1 MSFCK
6 EQAAIS
12 RVMAFLQD
20 WDQGSKAVRSRMLSD
35 FINQHS
41 GKTGPELE
49 LEFAQAAS
57 LFLARLTS
65 WLRLTYMTGTYLDQ
79 QLQAIGVF
87 LSAASNHHFLIEFL
101 EVGGVLTL
109 LEILGQE
116 QSREEIQVETLKLLQ
131 TIANAGRKYKELIC
145 ESYGVRVI
153 AECLALS
160 KTEESQ
166 DQARFLLESLAHG
179 NPKYQN
185 QVYKGLIALL
195 PCTSPK
201 AQQLA
206 LQTLRITQVIVKT
219 AHPSIVEPLLNLLR
233 SLHLEVQY
241 EAIELIRELM
251 HYEYFVRI
259 FPVVEEHVKK
269 AMGESLFEL
278 FLVRHRTSD
287 QVMALKMNMMSSNRA
302 NMLREV
308 QLMNRLSHP
317 NILRFMG
324 VCVHEGQLHALTEYI
339 NGGNLEQ
346 LLDSNKHLSWS
357 ARVKLAHDI
366 AMGLSYLHSKGIFH
380 RDLTSKNCLIKCEE
394 DGYTGVVGD
403 FGLAEKIPDYSV
415 ESEKLSVV
423 GSPFWMAP
431 EVLRDEQYNEKADV
445 FSYGIVLCE
454 IIARI
459 QADPDYLPRTEMD
472 PKLRPS
478 FPEIVKT
485 LEEILN
491 RLRAEESERERLH
504 LSVESIDRKT
514 IPKGPGDKIQG
525 VKRSNPMGLQDGKIP
540 PKSPRPRRSILL
552 SRSQSDIFA
561 RKSSRKINVQDPY
574 YHPTRGG
581 AGGRKINPFNAR
593 EDLKGGK
600 TKFFDMPSKS
610 VISLVF
616 DLHSPQSGVIT
627 SQRQFRQGCV
637 GAVGVD
643 YWQDPSLFPGRR
655 CRSLPVS
662 PVLLP
667 KECFGIGGGGL
678 SSTICKCDPVV
689 LGNEVRQKVLSSVC
703 KYSVMEIPPFRPR
716 SKSEEFEE
724 EVEGGDS
731 EDGERWSPHR
741 HQAASQSSSADR
753 GEAMDCSD
761 SQGGPE
767 EPGEDDCELYPAVDR
782 LSPPVSSGQDENGTS
797 GRNSVCEDM
806 EAENEEEMQRDMS
819 NLAIPESGLTGLGA
833 QTPTIGSAKA
843 SFSLSISVE
852 PDSDGESFLSSEE
865 SFGPIVLAPCVVPR
879 PPDIQSKCDI

>member
-1 MSFCK
+1 MDRNKRNSIAGFP
-6 EQAAIS
+6 S
-12 RVMAFLQD
+12 RQDRFEDHEGEGGGAGEAGAPQVGQFYSSSYRALINAF
-20 WDQGSKAVRSRMLSD
+20 SRLTRLDD
-35 FINQHS
+35 FICERI
-41 GKTGPELE
+41 GTGFFSE
-49 LEFAQAAS
+49 
-57 LFLARLTS
+57 
-65 WLRLTYMTGTYLDQ
+65 
-79 QLQAIGVF
+79 
-87 LSAASNHHFLIEFL
+87 
-101 EVGGVLTL
+101 
-109 LEILGQE
+109 
-116 QSREEIQVETLKLLQ
+116 
-131 TIANAGRKYKELIC
+131 
-145 ESYGVRVI
+145 
-153 AECLALS
+153 
-160 KTEESQ
+160 
-166 DQARFLLESLAHG
+166 
-179 NPKYQN
+179 
-185 QVYKGLIALL
+185 VYK
-195 PCTSPK
+195 
-201 AQQLA
+201 
-206 LQTLRITQVIVKT
+206 
-219 AHPSIVEPLLNLLR
+219 
-233 SLHLEVQY
+233 
-241 EAIELIRELM
+241 
-251 HYEYFVRI
+251 
-259 FPVVEEHVKK
+259 
-269 AMGESLFEL
+269 
-278 FLVRHRTSD
+278 VRHRTSD
-287 QVMALKMNMMSSNRA
+287 QVMALKMNKMSSNRA

-346 LLDSNKHLSWS
+346 LLDSNKHLSWT

-445 FSYGIVLCE
+445 FSYGIILCE

-459 QADPDYLPRTEMD
+459 QADPDYLPRTENFGLDYHAFQHMVGDCPPDFLQLAFNCCNMD

-478 FPEIVKT
+478 FPEMVKT

-514 IPKGPGDKIQG
+514 IPKGLGDKIQG

-540 PKSPRPRRSILL
+540 PKSPRPRRNILI
-552 SRSQSDIFA
+552 SRSQSDVFA

-574 YHPTRGG
+574 YQPARGG

-627 SQRQFRQGCV
+627 SQQQFRQGCV
-637 GAVGVD
+637 GAGGVD

-667 KECFGIGGGGL
+667 KECFRIWGGGL
-678 SSTICKCDPVV
+678 SSTVCKCDPVL
-689 LGNEVRQKVLSSVC
+689 LGNEVRQKVLSSGG
-703 KYSVMEIPPFRPR
+703 KYSVLEIPPFRPR

-724 EVEGGDS
+724 EVDKDDSEGGES
-731 EDGERWSPHR
+731 WSAHH
-741 HQAASQSSSADR
+741 HQAASQSADR

-761 SQGGPE
+761 SHGGPE
-767 EPGEDDCELYPAVDR
+767 EPGEDDCEFYPAVDR
-782 LSPPVSSGQDENGTS
+782 LSPPVSSGQGENGTS
-797 GRNSVCEDM
+797 SRNSVCEDM
-806 EAENEEEMQRDMS
+806 EAENEEMQDVS
-819 NLAIPESGLTGLGA
+819 NLSIPEPVVTGLGA
-833 QTPTIGSAKA
+833 QTPTIGSAKP

-852 PDSDGESFLSSEE
+852 PDSCGESFLSEE
-865 SFGPIVLAPCVVPR
+865 ERFGPIILAPCVGSR
-879 PPDIQSKCDI
+879 SPDIQSKCDI

>member
-1 MSFCK
+1 
-6 EQAAIS
+6 
-12 RVMAFLQD
+12 
-20 WDQGSKAVRSRMLSD
+20 
-35 FINQHS
+35 
-41 GKTGPELE
+41 
-49 LEFAQAAS
+49 
-57 LFLARLTS
+57 
-65 WLRLTYMTGTYLDQ
+65 
-79 QLQAIGVF
+79 
-87 LSAASNHHFLIEFL
+87 
-101 EVGGVLTL
+101 
-109 LEILGQE
+109 
-116 QSREEIQVETLKLLQ
+116 
-131 TIANAGRKYKELIC
+131 
-145 ESYGVRVI
+145 
-153 AECLALS
+153 
-160 KTEESQ
+160 
-166 DQARFLLESLAHG
+166 LAHG

-185 QVYKGLIALL
+185 QMYKGLIALL

-206 LQTLRITQVIVKT
+206 LQTLRIAQVIVKT
-219 AHPSIVEPLLNLLR
+219 VHPSIVEALLNLLR
-233 SLHLEVQY
+233 SLHLKVQY
-241 EAIELIRELM
+241 KAIELIRELM
-251 HYEYFVRI
+251 HYEVRPALLKGLVALLKPSREEISKPQILNVPVMQKLNESLPVFVQQAAAAKATGILERESLEFIEELVNLRVVHHLLCAMGNQDQADSQREASLALEGSTISFIQIWTEGQTRDNGLYFSKLNAHRYYNISVTACCMLKGKYFVRI

-269 AMGESLFEL
+269 AMRERLFEL

-366 AMGLSYLHSKGIFH
+366 AMGLSYLHFKGIFH

-394 DGYTGVVGD
+394 DVYTGVVGD

-445 FSYGIVLCE
+445 FSYGIILCE

-478 FPEIVKT
+478 FPEMVKT

-491 RLRAEESERERLH
+491 RLRAQEAERERLH
-504 LSVESIDRKT
+504 LSLESIDKKT

-540 PKSPRPRRSILL
+540 PKSPRPRRNILL
-552 SRSQSDIFA
+552 SRSQSDVFA
-561 RKSSRKINVQDPY
+561 RKSSHKINVQDPY

-581 AGGRKINPFNAR
+581 AGGHKINPFNAR

-637 GAVGVD
+637 GAGGVD

-678 SSTICKCDPVV
+678 ASTVCKCDPVL
-689 LGNEVRQKVLSSVC
+689 LGNEVRQKMLSSGG
-703 KYSVMEIPPFRPR
+703 KYSVLEIPPFRPR

-724 EVEGGDS
+724 EVDGAES
-731 EDGERWSPHR
+731 ENGESWSPH
-741 HQAASQSSSADR
+741 HYQAASQSADR
-753 GEAMDCSD
+753 GEAMDCSN

-767 EPGEDDCELYPAVDR
+767 EPGEDDCEFYPAVDR
-782 LSPPVSSGQDENGTS
+782 LSPPVSSGRGENGTS

-806 EAENEEEMQRDMS
+806 EAVNEEEMQRYMS
-819 NLAIPESGLTGLGA
+819 NLAIPEPGVMGLGA
-833 QTPTIGSAKA
+833 QTPTLGSAKA

-852 PDSDGESFLSSEE
+852 PDSDEESFLSSEE
-865 SFGPIVLAPCVVPR
+865 SFGPIVLAPCVVSR
-879 PPDIQSKCDI
+879 SPDIQSKCDI

>member
-1 MSFCK
+1 MQELNESLPMFV
-6 EQAAIS
+6 QQDAA
-12 RVMAFLQD
+12 A
-20 WDQGSKAVRSRMLSD
+20 KA
-35 FINQHS
+35 
-41 GKTGPELE
+41 TGILARES
-49 LEFAQAAS
+49 LEFIEELVNLRVVHHLLCAMGNQDHADSQREAS
-57 LFLARLTS
+57 LA
-65 WLRLTYMTGTYLDQ
+65 
-79 QLQAIGVF
+79 
-87 LSAASNHHFLIEFL
+87 L
-101 EVGGVLTL
+101 E
-109 LEILGQE
+109 
-116 QSREEIQVETLKLLQ
+116 
-131 TIANAGRKYKELIC
+131 
-145 ESYGVRVI
+145 
-153 AECLALS
+153 
-160 KTEESQ
+160 
-166 DQARFLLESLAHG
+166 
-179 NPKYQN
+179 
-185 QVYKGLIALL
+185 
-195 PCTSPK
+195 
-201 AQQLA
+201 
-206 LQTLRITQVIVKT
+206 
-219 AHPSIVEPLLNLLR
+219 
-233 SLHLEVQY
+233 
-241 EAIELIRELM
+241 
-251 HYEYFVRI
+251 
-259 FPVVEEHVKK
+259 
-269 AMGESLFEL
+269 
-278 FLVRHRTSD
+278 VRHRTSD
-287 QVMALKMNMMSSNRA
+287 QVMALKMNKMSSNRA

-366 AMGLSYLHSKGIFH
+366 AMGLSYLHFKGIFH

-394 DGYTGVVGD
+394 DVYTGVVGD

-459 QADPDYLPRTEMD
+459 QADPDYLPRTEAALWLIPGASIAAVVCAD
-472 PKLRPS
+472 APGRQNKLIPGASITLQPS
-478 FPEIVKT
+478 TP
-485 LEEILN
+485 
-491 RLRAEESERERLH
+491 
-504 LSVESIDRKT
+504 DRRISTSSYGRKR
-514 IPKGPGDKIQG
+514 PGDKIQG
-525 VKRSNPMGLQDGKIP
+525 VKRSNPMGLQDSKIP
-540 PKSPRPRRSILL
+540 PKSPRPRRNILL
-552 SRSQSDIFA
+552 SRSQSDVFA
-561 RKSSRKINVQDPY
+561 RKSSHKINVQDPY
-574 YHPTRGG
+574 YHPARGG
-581 AGGRKINPFNAR
+581 AGGHKINPFNAR

-637 GAVGVD
+637 GAGAVD

-678 SSTICKCDPVV
+678 ASTVCKCDPVL
-689 LGNEVRQKVLSSVC
+689 LGNEVRQKMLSSGG
-703 KYSVMEIPPFRPR
+703 KYSVLEIPPFRPR

-724 EVEGGDS
+724 EVDGAES
-731 EDGERWSPHR
+731 ENGESWSPHYY
-741 HQAASQSSSADR
+741 QAASPSADR

-767 EPGEDDCELYPAVDR
+767 EPGEDDCEFYPAIDR
-782 LSPPVSSGQDENGTS
+782 LSPPVSSGRGENGTS

-806 EAENEEEMQRDMS
+806 EAVNEEEMQRDMS
-819 NLAIPESGLTGLGA
+819 NLAIPEPGVMGLGA

-852 PDSDGESFLSSEE
+852 PDSDEESFLSSEE
-865 SFGPIVLAPCVVPR
+865 SFGPIVLAPCVVSR
-879 PPDIQSKCDI
+879 SPDIQSKFDI